1 MTTPMSDEPTQPGNG
16 SQPAKVT
23 QEEGYQPVRQDSG
36 DPVVPR
42 TEVPAP
48 QPMTLQPPPRRVL
61 PTPVAEEPAIA
72 PAEVRADEAPRQ
84 IEPEAGAKAEAEEV
98 VPSASPERP
107 SVASE
112 PVSPPPAAPTFA
124 ASEHVETAQASQ
136 SDTTGNN
143 PFARPDA
150 ESGATSATA
159 PAGSSEPTR
168 EFKPGQPRRM
178 IAGDLVTQLNVPPPA
193 KAQSGL
199 RAFFG
204 MGPSRKERDE
214 AADLAAARKAFDRPI
229 TVMVA
234 NPKGGV
240 GKTPITLLLAGTF
253 GSARGGGVVAWDNN
267 ELRGTMPDRSVS
279 EHRKNVRDL
288 LAEADRLQD
297 AGFTEVSRFLNHQT
311 AGTFHTLGSAQGTGQ
326 AITHHDFEVVHNIL
340 GRYFEMIF
348 VDTGNNEAAPNWLAA
363 AETADCLVVP
373 TKWRKDSLIP
383 AARMLESLQDSH
395 PDLLERTLIV
405 ATNGP
410 AEAQDDSRKAAA
422 NWFGS
427 QYPVL
432 EIPTDPHIAAGD
444 VLKQDELT
452 PETQRAALAIAA
464 AIVEKL
470 D

>member
-1 MTTPMSDEPTQPGNG
+1 MTTPMSDEPMQPGSG
-16 SQPAKVT
+16 PQPAKVA
-23 QEEGYQPVRQDSG
+23 QEEGYQPVRQDTG

-42 TEVPAP
+42 TEIPAP
-48 QPMTLQPPPRRVL
+48 QPMTLQPPPRRVM
-61 PTPVAEEPAIA
+61 PTPVAEERPTA
-72 PAEVRADEAPRQ
+72 PAEARPEPEVRTGTEVPADEAPRQ
-84 IEPEAGAKAEAEEV
+84 LEPEVGPKADADEVTSPATPEPATAIEAEPTAAE
-98 VPSASPERP
+98 PTPTSAAP
-107 SVASE
+107 ASE
-112 PVSPPPAAPTFA
+112 
-124 ASEHVETAQASQ
+124 
-136 SDTTGNN
+136 NM
-143 PFARPDA
+143 FARPA
-150 ESGATSATA
+150 PEAT
-159 PAGSSEPTR
+159 PASPSSEAPR
-168 EFKPGQPRRM
+168 EIKPGQPRRM

-199 RAFFG
+199 RAFLG

-214 AADLAAARKAFDRPI
+214 AADLAAARKAFDRPV
-229 TVMVA
+229 TVMIA

-240 GKTPITLLLAGTF
+240 GKTPLTLLLAGVF
-253 GSARGGGVVAWDNN
+253 GVARGGGVIAWDNN

-279 EHRKNVRDL
+279 EHRQNVRDL
-288 LAEADRLQD
+288 LAEADRLKD
-297 AGFTEVSRFLNHQT
+297 AGFTEVARFLNHQT
-311 AGTFHTLGSAQGTGQ
+311 SGTFHTLGSAQGSGQ
-326 AITHHDFEVVHNIL
+326 SITHEDFEVVHDIL

-395 PDLLERTLIV
+395 PELLERTLIV

-410 AEAQDDSRKAAA
+410 AEAQEESRKAAA

-452 PETQRAALAIAA
+452 PETRRAALAIAA